1 MSRWLVYMNRNKSAC
16 CTCSCVLAAQR
27 NVCYSAVLFSVEE
40 KVNVSVSRDSC
51 EEQQLGE

>member
-16 CTCSCVLAAQR
+16 CMCSCVLAAQR
-27 NVCYSAVLFSVEE
+27 NVCYSAVLCSVEE

-51 EEQQLGE
+51 EDQQLGE